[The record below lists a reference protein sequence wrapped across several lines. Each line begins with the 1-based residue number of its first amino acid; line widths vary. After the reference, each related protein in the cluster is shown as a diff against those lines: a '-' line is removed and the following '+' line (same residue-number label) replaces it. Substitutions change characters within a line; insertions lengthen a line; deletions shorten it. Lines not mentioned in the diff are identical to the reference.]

1 MLLLH
6 IDSPISQTSAF
17 WCTAFHSSEPSLPFG
32 PSSCLDMRVP
42 RRTVPL
48 EYENGEGE
56 PAETVAA
63 ATTRFGIRSDFLIPG
78 RGKPITNGAVVVE
91 GATIE
96 WVGDFSHRPSKYSA
110 VEFQHVKVLMPGLWD
125 CHVHFGGHGLAFS
138 TLSDSSAFLPGAPT
152 LAGAVTVADLRRTL
166 EAGFTSVRELSGYAG
181 YLWPGIRDGYLIGP
195 NVFSSLT
202 ALSITGGHGD
212 EHELPI
218 CAVKQFGEAGGSSYL
233 CDGVDECIKAVRTM
247 VRRGARCIKVCSSGG
262 VLSLNDDP
270 EDSQFSDDELKAI
283 VDETERTGRAVAAHA
298 IGKAGILAALRAGI
312 KSIEHGCYL
321 DEEVAALM
329 KEKGAILVATRH
341 IQESLLLDPSGFP
354 EPIMRKIK
362 KIVPLTRNNY
372 DLAIEQGVKIA
383 LGTDTW
389 NSNPEHRVA
398 HGKNAMELTYA
409 VKAGMTPLQAIEAMT
424 ATAPE
429 VLGKQAPK
437 SGQLKAGYDAD
448 LIGVAGNPLDDLA
461 FLTNPDNVTHVW
473 KGGKSYK
480 APA

>member
-1 MLLLH
+1 
-6 IDSPISQTSAF
+6 
-17 WCTAFHSSEPSLPFG
+17 
-32 PSSCLDMRVP
+32 MRVP
-42 RRTVPL
+42 HNTVQAGPSHGD
-48 EYENGEGE
+48 EEERSVTG
-56 PAETVAA
+56 
-63 ATTRFGIRSDFLIPG
+63 TTTTTCFGIRSDLLIPG
-78 RGKPITNGAVVVE
+78 RGQPIKNGAVVVE
-91 GATIE
+91 DATIE
-96 WVGDFSHRPSKYSA
+96 WVGDFSNRPA
-110 VEFQHVKVLMPGLWD
+110 NTHARAMGLPRPLR
-125 CHVHFGGHGLAFS
+125 GHGLAFS
-138 TLSDSSAFLPGAPT
+138 ILNDSSSYLPGAPA

-166 EAGFTSVRELSGYAG
+166 DAGFTSVRELMGFPCFLNPTYLPLGTSAWRVLTPDITTKYAG
-181 YLWPGIRDGYLIGP
+181 YLWPGIRDGYLA
-195 NVFSSLT
+195 

-212 EHELPI
+212 AHELPL
-218 CAVKQFGEAGGSSYL
+218 CAVKQFGEAGGAPYL

-270 EDSQFSDDELKAI
+270 EDRQFSDDELKAI
-283 VDETERTGRAVAAHA
+283 VDETERSGRAVAAHA
-298 IGKAGILAALRAGI
+298 IGKAGIMAALRAGI

-329 KEKGAILVATRH
+329 KEKGAILIATRH

-354 EPIMRKIK
+354 EPVIKKIK
-362 KIVPLTRNNY
+362 KIVPLTRKNY
-372 DLAIEQGVKIA
+372 DLAIQQGVKIA

-398 HGKNAMELTYA
+398 HGKNATELTYA
-409 VKAGMTPLQAIEAMT
+409 VQAGLTPLQAIEAMT

-448 LIGVAGNPLDDLA
+448 LIGVAGNPLDDLV
-461 FLTNPDNVTHVW
+461 FLTDPTNVTHVW

-480 APA
+480 SPA

>member
-1 MLLLH
+1 
-6 IDSPISQTSAF
+6 
-17 WCTAFHSSEPSLPFG
+17 
-32 PSSCLDMRVP
+32 MRVP
-42 RRTVPL
+42 HSTVPAGPSH
-48 EYENGEGE
+48 GEEEERSVTG
-56 PAETVAA
+56 
-63 ATTRFGIRSDFLIPG
+63 TTTTTCFGIRSDLLIPG
-78 RGKPITNGAVVVE
+78 RGQPIKNGVVVVE
-91 GATIE
+91 DATIE
-96 WVGDFSHRPSKYSA
+96 WVGDFSNRPAKYDA
-110 VEFQHVKVLMPGLWD
+110 VKFHHVKVLMPGLWD

-138 TLSDSSAFLPGAPT
+138 ILNDSSSYLPGAPA

-166 EAGFTSVRELSGYAG
+166 DAGFTSVRELMGYAG
-181 YLWPGIRDGYLIGP
+181 YLWPGIRDGYLVGP
-195 NVFSSLT
+195 NVYSSLA

-212 EHELPI
+212 AHELPL
-218 CAVKQFGEAGGSSYL
+218 CAVKQFGEAGGASYL

-270 EDSQFSDDELKAI
+270 EDRQFSDDELKAI
-283 VDETERTGRAVAAHA
+283 VDETERSGRAVAAHA
-298 IGKAGILAALRAGI
+298 IGKAGIMAALRAGI

-329 KEKGAILVATRH
+329 KEKGAILIATRH

-354 EPIMRKIK
+354 EPVVKKIK
-362 KIVPLTRNNY
+362 KIVPLTRKNY
-372 DLAIEQGVKIA
+372 DLAIQQGVKIA

-398 HGKNAMELTYA
+398 HGKNATELTYA
-409 VKAGMTPLQAIEAMT
+409 VQAGLTPLQAIEAMT

-437 SGQLKAGYDAD
+437 SGQLKVGYDAD
-448 LIGVAGNPLDDLA
+448 LIGVAGNPLDDLV
-461 FLTNPDNVTHVW
+461 FLTDPTNVTHVW

-480 APA
+480 SPA